1 MSKQFLSQVSLV
13 VADYDEAINF
23 YVNKLGFS
31 LLEDTPRGLGKRW
44 IRVAPAGAQ
53 TSIVLMKGDVGPDSV
68 IGCQAGQKVFM
79 FLNTSD
85 FWDDYN
91 RMRNH
96 GVEFLE
102 QPRVE
107 AYGTVAVFKDVYGNK
122 WDLIQTND

>member
-53 TSIVLMKGDVGPDSV
+53 TSIVLMKGDVGPGSV